1 MFFQVCTLPVVPPFK
16 FQDVSVVTGAKKMSG
31 QYSSSNFAEKL
42 VKQKGSGYHVIIG
55 VLVLII
61 GLAIGMATSNNLI
74 TYGTLVIG
82 VSLIISAFL
91 MIINQYERAVILR
104 LGKYQRQV
112 GPGIQTRLPF
122 ADNILVIDI
131 REKVSEFKA
140 ERMLT
145 KDNVP
150 VTIDAI
156 LRYKIIDE
164 RAKDAIL
171 NVENFNQMIQQ
182 VSQTTLRN
190 NIGSSQFQ
198 DVLSKRE
205 EINQHVKTIISAEA
219 SSWGIEVTGVEIR
232 QVIIPQELESAM
244 SMQAQAEREK
254 SARVTYGESEILVA
268 KKFEEAA
275 RVYADNPVAYALR
288 QSNMLY
294 ESIKVQGN
302 TIVMI
307 PSESLNAMG
316 FGNLGTTIA
325 YLESTKKAVTQ
336 QKSKDS
342 QANQENG
349 SL

>member
-1 MFFQVCTLPVVPPFK
+1 MYSNYFDDIKHRL
-16 FQDVSVVTGAKKMSG
+16 VT
-31 QYSSSNFAEKL
+31 
-42 VKQKGSGYHVIIG
+42 QKGSGSYVILGIIILIIG
-55 VLVLII
+55 VGAGLSLHNDLILYVAMAA
-61 GLAIGMATSNNLI
+61 GVAI
-74 TYGTLVIG
+74 
-82 VSLIISAFL
+82 IISAFL
-91 MIINQYERAVILR
+91 MIIRQFERAIILR
-104 LGKYQRQV
+104 LGKYNRQV
-112 GPGIQTRLPF
+112 GPGVQTRLPF
-122 ADNILVIDI
+122 ADNILVVDI

-156 LRYKIIDE
+156 LRYKIIE
-164 RAKDAIL
+164 ARAKDAIL

-190 NIGSSQFQ
+190 NIGSSDFQ
-198 DVLSKRE
+198 DILSKRE
-205 EINQHVKTIISAEA
+205 EINAKVRTIIENEA
-219 SSWGIEVTGVEIR
+219 SNWGIEVTGVEIR

-268 KKFEEAA
+268 KKFEQAA
-275 RVYADNPVAYALR
+275 QVYAENPVAYALR

-302 TIVMI
+302 TIVMV
-307 PSESLNAMG
+307 PSESLNSLG

-325 YLESTKKAVTQ
+325 YLESTKKAV
-336 QKSKDS
+336 SKDQS
-342 QANQENG
+342 KTDSKQ
-349 SL
+349 

>member
-1 MFFQVCTLPVVPPFK
+1 MDDFTYRL
-16 FQDVSVVTGAKKMSG
+16 VT
-31 QYSSSNFAEKL
+31 
-42 VKQKGSGYHVIIG
+42 QKGSGSHVVLGIII
-55 VLVLII
+55 LII
-61 GLAIGMATSNNLI
+61 GIGTGLYLQNDTVLYLGIAA
-74 TYGTLVIG
+74 GGAV
-82 VSLIISAFL
+82 IISAFL
-91 MIINQYERAVILR
+91 MIIKQFERAIILR
-104 LGKYQRQV
+104 LGKYNRQV
-112 GPGIQTRLPF
+112 GPGVQTRLPF
-122 ADNILVIDI
+122 VDNILVVDI

-156 LRYKIIDE
+156 LRYRIIE
-164 RAKDAIL
+164 ARAKDAIL

-190 NIGSSQFQ
+190 NIGSSVFQ
-198 DVLSKRE
+198 DSLSKRE
-205 EINQHVKTIISAEA
+205 EINSHVRTIIESEA
-219 SSWGIEVTGVEIR
+219 SNWGVEVTGVEIR

-254 SARVTYGESEILVA
+254 NARVTYGESEVLVA

-275 RVYADNPVAYALR
+275 QVYSENPVAYALR

-302 TIVMI
+302 TIVMV
-307 PSESLNAMG
+307 PSESLNSIG

-325 YLESTKKAVTQ
+325 YLESTKKAVAKEKAKDD
-336 QKSKDS
+336 KSK
-342 QANQENG
+342 QEPQ
-349 SL
+349 

>member
-1 MFFQVCTLPVVPPFK
+1 MSSLFSISERI
-16 FQDVSVVTGAKKMSG
+16 VS
-31 QYSSSNFAEKL
+31 
-42 VKQKGSGYHVIIG
+42 QKGSGAHVVVG
-55 VLVLII
+55 LII
-61 GLAIGMATSNNLI
+61 LIVGVAVGLSVESNAIL
-74 TYGTLVIG
+74 Y
-82 VSLIISAFL
+82 VSLALGIALIISAFL
-91 MIINQYERAVILR
+91 MIIKQYERAIILR

-112 GPGIQTRLPF
+112 GPGVQTRLPF
-122 ADNILVIDI
+122 VDNILVVDI

-156 LRYKIIDE
+156 LRYKIIEE

-190 NIGSSQFQ
+190 NIGSSLFQ

-205 EINQHVKTIISAEA
+205 EINQHVKTIISSEA
-219 SSWGIEVTGVEIR
+219 SNWGMEVTGVEIR

-254 SARVTYGESEILVA
+254 SARVTYGESEVLVA
-268 KKFEEAA
+268 QKFLEAA
-275 RVYADNPVAYALR
+275 KVYANNPVAYALR

-294 ESIKVQGN
+294 ESIKIQGN
-302 TIVMI
+302 TIVII
-307 PSESLNAMG
+307 PSESLNSMG

-325 YLESTKKAVTQ
+325 YLESTKKAAAQ
-336 QKSKDS
+336 SQSSKSTGVKDKG
-342 QANQENG
+342 ATDE
-349 SL
+349 L

>member
-1 MFFQVCTLPVVPPFK
+1 MQVCAHSNWFKKLSSGYLPF
-16 FQDVSVVTGAKKMSG
+16 
-31 QYSSSNFAEKL
+31 NFSERL
-42 VKQKGSGYHVIIG
+42 VKQKGSGYHVILGVFILILGIG
-55 VLVLII
+55 ISLVFDNKLIMY
-61 GLAIGMATSNNLI
+61 GSLALGISI
-74 TYGTLVIG
+74 
-82 VSLIISAFL
+82 IISAFL
-91 MIINQYERAVILR
+91 MIIKQYERAIILR
-104 LGKYQRQV
+104 LGKFQRQV
-112 GPGIQTRLPF
+112 GAGVQTRLPF
-122 ADNILVIDI
+122 ADNILVVDV

-156 LRYKIIDE
+156 LRYKIIEE

-190 NIGSSQFQ
+190 NIGSSLFQ

-205 EINQHVKTIISAEA
+205 EINQHVKTTIANEA
-219 SSWGIEVTGVEIR
+219 SNWGIEVTGVEIR

-254 SARVTYGESEILVA
+254 SARVTYGESEVLVA
-268 KKFEEAA
+268 KKFEEASK
-275 RVYADNPVAYALR
+275 VYADNPVAYALR

-294 ESIKVQGN
+294 ESIKVQGS

-307 PSESLNAMG
+307 PSESLNSMG

-325 YLESTKKAVTQ
+325 YLESTKKAVAQ
-336 QKSKDS
+336 QKSKNKDAQQKDAIS
-342 QANQENG
+342 
-349 SL
+349 